1 MEKLVLHQLLDRAN
15 TLFRQVGV
23 GLVHEEQ
30 LAAELDLSPAA
41 FREIFGSK
49 AALLHIVTQRNLS
62 RQRQEHEQLLANLA
76 TPAECLL
83 ALLRHSLQE
92 LRRSPHHDYHVMR
105 QRYPESWAL
114 IEDYLVNY
122 SQPLLVRLLQHGIQ
136 EGQFRAELDARATAH
151 VLLALFGLV
160 VNEQYFPPD
169 YFNLAD
175 VYRNVCGPYVR
186 GLCTTAGL
194 RLVGPLF
201 DRM

>member
-1 MEKLVLHQLLDRAN
+1 MEELVLQQLLDRAN

-41 FREIFGSK
+41 FREVFGSK
-49 AALLHIVTQRNLS
+49 AELLYAVTQRNLS
-62 RQRQEHEQLLANLA
+62 RQRQEHNQLLTNLA
-76 TPAECLL
+76 TPAEGLL
-83 ALLRHSLQE
+83 AILHHSVHE

-105 QRYPESWAL
+105 ERYPESWAL
-114 IEDYLVNY
+114 IQEYLTTY
-122 SQPLLVRLLQHGIQ
+122 SQPLLVRLLQEGIR

-151 VLLALFGLV
+151 ILLALFGLV

-169 YFNLAD
+169 YFSLAD
-175 VYRNVCGPYVR
+175 VYRNVCVPYVR

-194 RLVGPLF
+194 RKVGPLL
-201 DRM
+201 DKM